1 MNIQLLIFLAA
12 LTTVFAA
19 CPSHWS
25 GHRNKCYFFSR
36 DNETFSDALIL
47 CEMLGVQYR
56 RPASIATIDSAN
68 TQKYLANLIRH
79 SGSTAYYIGVN
90 DIVNE
95 GEFVW
100 ISSGQ
105 NATYLNWGPD
115 QPNNRWGNEN
125 CVVIRYDPGQG
136 FDMTWSDDPCTD
148 LNTYICEMPAAEIHI
163 PVVG

>member
-1 MNIQLLIFLAA
+1 MYSTLSFHYI
-12 LTTVFAA
+12 
-19 CPSHWS
+19 P
-25 GHRNKCYFFSR
+25 
-36 DNETFSDALIL
+36 
-47 CEMLGVQYR
+47 
-56 RPASIATIDSAN
+56 
-68 TQKYLANLIRH
+68 
-79 SGSTAYYIGVN
+79 GSNAYYIGVN

-125 CVVIRYDPGQG
+125 CVVIRNDPGQG

-148 LNTYICEMPAAEIHI
+148 LNTYICEMPYVFTFVLSYYILQGFMYGNI
-163 PVVG
+163 GIIYIS